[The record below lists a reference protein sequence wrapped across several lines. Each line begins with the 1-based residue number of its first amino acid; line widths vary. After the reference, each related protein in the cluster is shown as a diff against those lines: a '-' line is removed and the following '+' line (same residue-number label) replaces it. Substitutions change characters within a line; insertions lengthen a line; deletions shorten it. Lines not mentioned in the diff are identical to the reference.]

1 MKISGFLATARRALA
16 VAALAALVL
25 PAAPVRAQD
34 EAQGEAIG
42 SDDVEVIENIVHQY
56 LLQHPEVV
64 VEAIRAYQA
73 QQEREEAERERQAIA
88 RYIDELERDPNSHVG
103 GNPDGDVTMV
113 EFFDYRCTYC
123 KRVMKSLKELRGTD
137 DQLRMVY
144 KEFPVLGP
152 DSVQASRAAV
162 ASRAQGK
169 YQQYHDALMATRGKL
184 SREVVLQIALEV
196 GLDVERL
203 AADME
208 SPEVG
213 AVIEAN
219 YALAKTL
226 GINAT
231 PTFVIGGRM
240 VRGAVPIEQLKDRIA
255 EARTE

>member
-1 MKISGFLATARRALA
+1 MKMSGILAMVRRALA

-25 PAAPVRAQD
+25 PAAPGFAQD
-34 EAQGEAIG
+34 AAPTGDE
-42 SDDVEVIENIVHQY
+42 VEIIESIVRQY
-56 LLQHPEVV
+56 LLKNPGVV

-73 QQEREEAERERQAIA
+73 EEKRLEVERERQAIA
-88 RYIDELERDPNSHVG
+88 RYLDELERDPDSHVG
-103 GNPDGDVTMV
+103 GNPEGDVTMV
-113 EFFDYRCTYC
+113 EFFDYRCPYC
-123 KRVMKSLKELRGTD
+123 KRVMPALNELREND
-137 DQLRMVY
+137 KKLRLVY

-152 DSVQASRAAV
+152 ESVLASRAAV

-169 YQQYHDALMATRGKL
+169 YQEYHDALMTTRGKL
-184 SREVVLQIALEV
+184 TKETVLQIALEV

-208 SPEVG
+208 SPETKEI
-213 AVIEAN
+213 IERT
-219 YALAKTL
+219 YLLAQAL

-240 VRGAVPIEQLKDRIA
+240 VRGAVPIEQLRDRIA